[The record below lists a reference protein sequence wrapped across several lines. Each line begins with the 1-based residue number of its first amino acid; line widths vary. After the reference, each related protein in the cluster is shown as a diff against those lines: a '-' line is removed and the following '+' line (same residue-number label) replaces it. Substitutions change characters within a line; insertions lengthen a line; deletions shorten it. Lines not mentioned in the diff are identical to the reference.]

1 MNEEVSNPS
10 GIQSQDQQQTQ
21 QAPQLAPAFCKYCGS
36 PIGAHSVFC
45 PTCGK
50 RLVSQPAQQATQA
63 TLQQPQYQQPVTQQ
77 PVPPQQPPFQQPL
90 MQPVYQQPQQN
101 TQTIVN
107 VEQRSS
113 NSLGTAGFVLALLAF
128 IFSWLPILNV
138 VAWIL
143 WLLGLLF
150 CIIGLFKSPRGMAIA
165 GFIISFIDII
175 IFVVVM
181 KNLISI
187 FSR

>member
-1 MNEEVSNPS
+1 MNEEVSN
-10 GIQSQDQQQTQ
+10 QSNAQAQNLQQTQ
-21 QAPQLAPAFCKYCGS
+21 QPSQSVPAFCKYCGS
-36 PIGAHSVFC
+36 PIGTNSVFC
-45 PTCGK
+45 PACGK
-50 RLVSQPAQQATQA
+50 RLVSQPVQQATP
-63 TLQQPQYQQPVTQQ
+63 QQPQYRQSETQQ
-77 PVPPQQPPFQQPL
+77 PVSPQQPAFQQPL
-90 MQPVYQQPQQN
+90 IQPMYQQPQQN

-128 IFSWLPILNV
+128 LFSWLPVLNV

-143 WLLGLLF
+143 WLLGLIF

-175 IFVVVM
+175 IFVIVM